1 MTLATPTT
9 PMTPRTFMPALKDT
23 RDTQGTQRMRGTQG
37 TQGTLGAQQGTQGGV
52 VLSIAP
58 AGRMALA
65 VESVGPVVAIIML
78 NKPGG
83 KYETRSGATSGH
95 SYSTTGHGS

>member
-1 MTLATPTT
+1 
-9 PMTPRTFMPALKDT
+9 MPALKDT

-37 TQGTLGAQQGTQGGV
+37 TRCTQGTQRTLGAQQGTQGGL

-58 AGRMALA
+58 AGRVALA

-78 NKPGG
+78 NKPGFTQHCS
-83 KYETRSGATSGH
+83 K
-95 SYSTTGHGS
+95 